1 MLCLNHTEGRGQSPC
16 SKGLRL
22 FRSQD
27 HPQNT
32 KDTEMTM
39 ETEEK
44 PVLDIG
50 LWAIAWVLTSKDIH
64 PILQKLP
71 LSKAP

>member
-1 MLCLNHTEGRGQSPC
+1 
-16 SKGLRL
+16 
-22 FRSQD
+22 
-27 HPQNT
+27 
-32 KDTEMTM
+32 MTM

-50 LWAIAWVLTSKDIH
+50 LWAIAWVLTSKGIH

-71 LSKAP
+71 LSKAPRDEPGP